1 MKKLLALIVIA
12 AILQGCATSS
22 AIKEKLTGNQF
33 DDPTV
38 ETSKFLKKK
47 ENSLLPPAGGPIPVA
62 VYSFSDKTGQRKSVT
77 GIASLS
83 SAVTQGAESYLIK
96 ALQDAGDGR
105 WFIPIERVGI
115 DNLIKERQMIRQARE
130 LYQGKEAQPL
140 PPMVF
145 AGIIMEGGII
155 GYDSNT
161 LTGGSGMRVFGIGAT
176 TQYQSDTVTVNLRTV
191 SVSTSEILTS
201 VTVTKTVL
209 SYMDKLTLLRFV
221 NDPGIADPALAAS
234 ALAIEGEIG
243 GSINESI
250 NKAIDVAVQAAV
262 IETIQSGARKG
273 HWGFKQEKKEVSMPP
288 LPAHIEK
295 PVTISKTEDAISI
308 APVPLKP
315 VVTPA
320 TEVPKEEKKDV
331 VVQTQSPQTPAT
343 VGESVSGPPA
353 PLKPSND
360 QGPGGDKAESKGT
373 VNDSK
378 NQDKDQKVILKEDAT
393 ISTGII
399 PNTSLATPIA
409 PRALFGQRML
419 KEDVFIYA
427 EPTIQSAK
435 KWWFKKGTIINVRA
449 PGPEGW
455 LKVTDNELRG
465 GWVHTD
471 VLEAVTGVK

>member
-1 MKKLLALIVIA
+1 MKKLLSLILVV
-12 AILQGCATSS
+12 AILQGCATGS

-161 LTGGSGMRVFGIGAT
+161 LTGGSGMRIFGIGAT

-191 SVSTSEILTS
+191 SVGTSEILTS

-221 NDPGIADPALAAS
+221 NDPGIADPALAAN
-234 ALAIEGEIG
+234 ALSIEGELG

-262 IETIQSGARKG
+262 IETIQSGSRKG
-273 HWGFKQEKKEVSMPP
+273 HWGFRQEKKEVSMPP
-288 LPAHIEK
+288 LPEHVEK
-295 PVTISKTEDAISI
+295 PVTISGTEDATNISLPK
-308 APVPLKP
+308 AVELK
-315 VVTPA
+315 
-320 TEVPKEEKKDV
+320 
-331 VVQTQSPQTPAT
+331 
-343 VGESVSGPPA
+343 
-353 PLKPSND
+353 
-360 QGPGGDKAESKGT
+360 
-373 VNDSK
+373 
-378 NQDKDQKVILKEDAT
+378 
-393 ISTGII
+393 
-399 PNTSLATPIA
+399 
-409 PRALFGQRML
+409 
-419 KEDVFIYA
+419 
-427 EPTIQSAK
+427 
-435 KWWFKKGTIINVRA
+435 
-449 PGPEGW
+449 
-455 LKVTDNELRG
+455 
-465 GWVHTD
+465 
-471 VLEAVTGVK
+471 